1 MIRLGNDFSTSILLA
16 QFGPNA
22 TTSIVNVI
30 ITNDAVAEPR
40 EAFRM
45 SLSLPVNSIEL
56 GIIIGEP
63 STSIAVILDDD
74 RELSHH

>member
-1 MIRLGNDFSTSILLA
+1 M
-16 QFGPNA
+16 
-22 TTSIVNVI
+22 I

-63 STSIAVILDDD
+63 STAIAVILDDD
-74 RELSHH
+74 RELSHN